1 MSPVAHAFARARM
14 ASRSVSMR
22 VMVFSKQ
29 AMSSSVV
36 FDHSLSNGLGSVT
49 TISSFTTV
57 TFGWWVSIA
66 LLMTGQTDL
75 ALSRPDFFIASLYNS
90 CAANSGRHFSTPPS
104 LPM

>member
-1 MSPVAHAFARARM
+1 
-14 ASRSVSMR
+14 
-22 VMVFSKQ
+22 
-29 AMSSSVV
+29 
-36 FDHSLSNGLGSVT
+36 LT

-66 LLMTGQTDL
+66 LLITGQTDL
-75 ALSRPDFFIASLYNS
+75 ELSRPDFFIASLYSS